1 MKKKRINWVPYLFIA
16 PTFILILIFSYYSMG
31 DAVVLSFM
39 DAKVGFDYTFN
50 GFANYARLFQD
61 TTFWHSFGNQAIMTI
76 MSVFNSV
83 FWPLLAAELLFFI
96 RRKRV
101 ANIVKTAFV
110 IPMLVPGIV
119 TTLTW
124 RYLYNNDFG
133 FNTILKALGLDSL
146 VHNWLNDSSTALWCI
161 ILVGFPFVSG
171 LYFLIF
177 HAGINNIGMELYEA
191 AVIDGA
197 NSWQVVTRLHLP
209 NVVGYINVIVTL
221 SLIGSLS
228 NFGLV
233 AATTGGGPG
242 NATLTPSFYMYK
254 VAFGNSADF
263 GYASTMG
270 VALFVIIMAFTLITR
285 KIFAQK
291 EVD

>member
-61 TTFWHSFGNQAIMTI
+61 TTFWHSFGNQAIMTF

-161 ILVGFPFVSG
+161 ILVGFPFVYG

-270 VALFVIIMAFTLITR
+270 VALFVIIMALTLITR